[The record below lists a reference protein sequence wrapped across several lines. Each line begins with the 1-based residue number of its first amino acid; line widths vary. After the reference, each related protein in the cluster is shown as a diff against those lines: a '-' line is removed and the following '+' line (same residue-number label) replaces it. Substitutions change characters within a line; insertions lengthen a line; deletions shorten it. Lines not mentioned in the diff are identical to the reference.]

1 LIFPAT
7 PSQTVGPYFA
17 SGLPWP
23 DGPYAV
29 PAATPAAVRISGT
42 VFDGD
47 GEPVPDHMIESGQAD
62 PESRFADLHGHGG
75 GSQLEG
81 FRGFARCGYEDGDGT
96 AATRPSPSNR
106 ARSPVPAV
114 CSRRRT
120 STSPCSPAA
129 RCSRSPPTMDT
140 DSTSTSRAPAE
151 TVFFAL

>member
-1 LIFPAT
+1 LIFTTT

-17 SGLPWP
+17 IGLPWP

-47 GEPVPDHMIESGQAD
+47 GEPVPDHMIETWQAA

-81 FRGFARCGYEDGDGT
+81 FRGFARCG
-96 AATRPSPSNR
+96 
-106 ARSPVPAV
+106 
-114 CSRRRT
+114 
-120 STSPCSPAA
+120 
-129 RCSRSPPTMDT
+129 
-140 DSTSTSRAPAE
+140 
-151 TVFFAL
+151 